1 MKEYD
6 EVIVPDGRIGHI
18 IELFDNG
25 DCYVEFRTPDGPDA
39 YEDEFFKA
47 NQVKLADI
55 YVRD

>member
-25 DCYVEFRTPDGPDA
+25 DCLVEFRTPDGPDA

-55 YVRD
+55 D